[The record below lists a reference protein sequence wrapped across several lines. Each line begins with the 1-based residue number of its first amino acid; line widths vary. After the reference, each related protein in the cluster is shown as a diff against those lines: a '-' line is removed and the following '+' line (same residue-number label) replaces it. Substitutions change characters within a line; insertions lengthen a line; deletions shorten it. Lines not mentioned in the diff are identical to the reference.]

1 MVDSC
6 KEKLALKAPN
16 GTFQLMGLDF
26 MVDTNNKVWLIEA
39 NCNPCLEESSA
50 MLK

>member
-1 MVDSC
+1 MINSS
-6 KEKLALKAPN
+6 KEKLLAKASV

-26 MVDTNNKVWLIEA
+26 MIDSALKIWLIEA